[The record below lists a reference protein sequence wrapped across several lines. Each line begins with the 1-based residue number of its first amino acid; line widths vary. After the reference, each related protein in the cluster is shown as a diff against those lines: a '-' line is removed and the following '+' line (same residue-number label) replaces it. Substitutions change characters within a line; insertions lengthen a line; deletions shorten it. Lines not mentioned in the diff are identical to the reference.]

1 MSRRTLD
8 VAVLGLNY
16 APEPTG
22 IAPYTTGL
30 AEGLAARG
38 HRVSVHTTFPHY
50 PQWRYDEAPPA
61 AAVEQRNGVAVYRRR
76 HYVPSRPGTWNRAA
90 FELLHGTSSTRSDW
104 RRSDVVLMVSPALL
118 AAGVNTLRKPRGAA
132 GPATGLIIQDMYSQG
147 VEELANGPSQV
158 ARMMRRVE
166 GATAR
171 AADGVSVIH
180 ERFKSHVVSHLG
192 VDEAKVR
199 VIRNWTHVSEPPA
212 FDVQDFRR
220 SMGWGKDEVVVLHS
234 GAMGAKQGLENVVR
248 AAAFAAHTAA
258 PVRFVLAGDGSQ
270 RQSLMA
276 SAEGNARIEFR
287 DPLPDQQ
294 YARALR
300 SADVLLVNE
309 HEGLVETAVPSKLT
323 SYFSAGRPV
332 VAATSALST
341 TAHEIEKSGAG
352 VRVAAGDPERLVST
366 VLRVSGDSLLGES
379 LGRRGQVYARETLSR
394 ERAIDAYE
402 DWVLEL
408 AAGRASQSRRQVTVP
423 PQRQG
428 PRRSISS
435 LEAAR
440 DSSAPSWVAV
450 PS

>member
-30 AEGLAARG
+30 AEGLASRG

-50 PQWRYDEAPPA
+50 PQWRYDELPPPA
-61 AAVEQRNGVAVYRRR
+61 VVEERNGVTVHRRR
-76 HYVPSRPGTWNRAA
+76 HYVPAQPGTWNRAA
-90 FELLHGTSSTRSDW
+90 FELLHGTSSSRSDW
-104 RRSDVVLMVSPALL
+104 RRADVLLMVSPALL
-118 AAGVNTLRKPRGAA
+118 ATGVNTLRRGRGTR
-132 GPATGLIIQDMYSQG
+132 GPATGLIMQDMYSQG
-147 VEELANGPSQV
+147 VEELASGPSQV
-158 ARMMRRVE
+158 ARVMRRLE

-180 ERFKSHVVSHLG
+180 DRFKTHVVSQLG
-192 VDEAKVR
+192 VDESKVR
-199 VIRNWTHVSEPPA
+199 VIRNWTHVAEPPA

-220 SMGWGKDEVVVLHS
+220 SMGWRDDEVIVLHS

-248 AAAFAAHTAA
+248 AAAFASRTTA

-276 SAEGNARIEFR
+276 AAQGNARIEFR

-294 YARALR
+294 YAKALR

-341 TAHEIEKSGAG
+341 TAHEVERSGGG
-352 VRVAAGDPERLVST
+352 VRVEAGDPEQLDADRAA
-366 VLRVSGDSLLGES
+366 G
-379 LGRRGQVYARETLSR
+379 GRRLLARR
-394 ERAIDAYE
+394 F
-402 DWVLEL
+402 
-408 AAGRASQSRRQVTVP
+408 AGATRPGVRPRDVVAGAS
-423 PQRQG
+423 
-428 PRRSISS
+428 
-435 LEAAR
+435 
-440 DSSAPSWVAV
+440 D
-450 PS
+450 